1 MMPHQEEAAV
11 ATHKSHSHREEADSV
26 QEAVV
31 DSAQEAVLD
40 SAQEVVVDLAQA
52 AVVDSEPDSDQ
63 AAEVEEEDSEL
74 EAEEPDSDQAA
85 EVVSTHRKSLG
96 NLIITQSSFNF
107 KVAECKYTNTSTSMW
122 HLKKMT
128 DQQDQDQEQ
137 DQLPQLKNITKSSSS
152 RLHLTHNKLPN
163 NKLPPLL
170 LLSMKRL
177 WSTY

>member
-52 AVVDSEPDSDQ
+52 AVVDS
-63 AAEVEEEDSEL
+63 
-74 EAEEPDSDQAA
+74 EPDSDQAA

-137 DQLPQLKNITKSSSS
+137 DQLPQLKNITKSSSL